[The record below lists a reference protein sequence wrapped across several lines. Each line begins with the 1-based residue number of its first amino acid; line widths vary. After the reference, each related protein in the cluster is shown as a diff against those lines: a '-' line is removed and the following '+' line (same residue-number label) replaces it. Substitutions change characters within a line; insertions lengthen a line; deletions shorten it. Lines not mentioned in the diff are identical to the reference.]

1 MDPIPVPSTVED
13 EERHFQEAVRLS
25 TKLAG
30 VMCPNNTAALD
41 LASFRH

>member
-1 MDPIPVPSTVED
+1 MDPIPVPSTVEE

-30 VMCPNNTAALD
+30 AMCPNNTAALD